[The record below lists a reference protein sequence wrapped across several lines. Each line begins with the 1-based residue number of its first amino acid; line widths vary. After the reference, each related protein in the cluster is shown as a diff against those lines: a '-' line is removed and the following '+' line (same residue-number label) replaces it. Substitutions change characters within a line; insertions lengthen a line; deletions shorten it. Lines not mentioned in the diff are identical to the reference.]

1 MSTYTD
7 IHVGFITDENFKN
20 VKERKTKYD
29 DAITVGKLR
38 TLFYDHCLVQ
48 YHYNNS
54 FNYHILNDPVPCRF
68 CHEVFSNKTLIYYQ
82 GQTRFIFPEYLY
94 HYIRHHNIEIDAQLL
109 ELISPPALVH
119 PAYLKLNE
127 YGQVAAEY

>member
-7 IHVGFITDENFKN
+7 IHLGFINDENFKN
-20 VKERKTKYD
+20 VKERKIKYD

-38 TLFYDHCLVQ
+38 TLFQDHCLVQ
-48 YHYNNS
+48 YHYD
-54 FNYHILNDPVPCRF
+54 ILNDTIPCRF

-94 HYIRHHNIEIDAQLL
+94 HYIRYHNIEIDAQLL
-109 ELISPPALVH
+109 ELIPHTRQPD
-119 PAYLKLNE
+119 YTKTLNCDKADG
-127 YGQVAAEY
+127 YGEWR